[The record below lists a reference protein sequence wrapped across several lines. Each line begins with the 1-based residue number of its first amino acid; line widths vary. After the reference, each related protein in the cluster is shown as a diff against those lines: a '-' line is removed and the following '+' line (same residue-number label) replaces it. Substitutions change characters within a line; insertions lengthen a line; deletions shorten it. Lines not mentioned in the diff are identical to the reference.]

1 MVELRGV
8 CAELGIGQWKRGESR
23 EALLGRVRAAQ
34 WGWGDEGEGEGE
46 GEEDVTTD
54 EEGDDVDLL
63 LRINDMRR
71 LINQYG
77 VRTGLYDGREVLL
90 GRLAEVGGEM
100 GEMGL
105 PTVGQ
110 RVLGG

>member
-8 CAELGIGQWKRGESR
+8 CAELGMGQWKRGESG
-23 EALLGRVRAAQ
+23 EALLGRVGGGQ
-34 WGWGDEGEGEGE
+34 GGGGDEGEGEGE

-77 VRTGLYDGREVLL
+77 VRTGLYDGRQVLL